1 MPVLKEVPVNCERE
15 KKQKFINDMFRKAP
29 KRKAETQEVD
39 EKVKDEV
46 SSKAPKLEVE
56 NGDEA
61 EASARPSPKPKS
73 PKKPTKCPTCGQK
86 EDETIIM

>member
-1 MPVLKEVPVNCERE
+1 MPVLKEVPVNCKRE
-15 KKQKFINDMFRKAP
+15 KKQISISDMFKKAP
-29 KRKAETQEVD
+29 KRKAENQVVD
-39 EKVKDEV
+39 GKEEDEV
-46 SSKAPKLEVE
+46 SSKAPKLEVK

-61 EASARPSPKPKS
+61 GASVRPSPKPES